1 MFGNGSDESSYH
13 RKRIRK
19 YSDKQ
24 SHNRIPDR
32 FQIVHD
38 YKIFHNVYSIKWDR
52 VFSCITIIIAVRN
65 INEISMKYTK
75 YSFD

>member
-38 YKIFHNVYSIKWDR
+38 YKIFHNV
-52 VFSCITIIIAVRN
+52 
-65 INEISMKYTK
+65 ISRIDIRLSGTG
-75 YSFD
+75 SLVA